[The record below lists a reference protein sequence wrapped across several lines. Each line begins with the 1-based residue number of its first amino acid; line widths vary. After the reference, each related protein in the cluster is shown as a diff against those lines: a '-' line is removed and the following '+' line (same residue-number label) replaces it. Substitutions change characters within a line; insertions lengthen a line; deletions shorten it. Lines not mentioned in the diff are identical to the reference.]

1 MTLLNPDERRRS
13 GAETQSLVLGKT
25 ADEARTLFDSSW
37 GDYLFAEIWT
47 RPGLDLRSRYL
58 ISIPGASRADTP
70 ADILDGYVRGA
81 ISQDVLSVTEL
92 REAAL
97 HFAVYGGWSRGAIMD
112 AAISRVVAELG
123 MSEKPFEPICN
134 VPWDPQLRL
143 EKGAEEFYHVMTFGG
158 PPPATAYFEG
168 GILNF
173 VFGEMWHRSGLDQRG
188 RRWVTLV
195 GVADSSADVPIN
207 THIYGAMASG
217 NASYQEMDEF
227 VLQYAIHSGWP
238 RASFVQGVV
247 LDMAKKLKQGLT
259 WDGKPLE
266 KADEETDSN
275 E

>member
-1 MTLLNPDERRRS
+1 MTLLNPEQRRQR
-13 GAETQSLVLGKT
+13 GAETQSALLGKV
-25 ADEARTLFDSSW
+25 AAEPQTLFETSW
-37 GDYLFAEIWT
+37 RDYLFAEIWT

-58 ISIPGASRADTP
+58 ISIPGAASADTP
-70 ADILDGYVRGA
+70 EHILDGYVRG
-81 ISQDVLSVTEL
+81 SLTQDVLNVVEL

-112 AAISRVVAELG
+112 ASISRVVTELG
-123 MSEKPFEPICN
+123 VKEEPFDPVCPA
-134 VPWDPQLRL
+134 PWDPQVRL
-143 EKGAEEFYHVMTFGG
+143 QKGAEEFLAVMTFGG

-173 VFGEMWHRSGLDQRG
+173 VFGEMWHRPGLDQRG

-217 NASYQEMDEF
+217 NASYEEMDEF

-259 WDGKPLE
+259 WDGKPLQE
-266 KADEETDSN
+266 ANNDE
-275 E
+275 